1 MLIRLNIPD
10 ANVPSLAAALA
21 ESTPRLDEE
30 DNGGKVETDGDL
42 ILRHFKVYAI
52 EQEQRYRQK
61 QVSKL
66 APDENLLTVTDVTP

>member
-10 ANVPSLAAALA
+10 DNVPSLAAALA
-21 ESTPRLDEE
+21 ESTPRLDPD

-42 ILRHFKVYAI
+42 ILRNIKTHAI

-66 APDENLLTVTDVTP
+66 APDEDLLTVTDVTP